1 MFPAMWWQRWKLC
14 QESSHTRGGS
24 SCSQVD
30 GCIRR
35 RGHLSLP
42 LAPWSRGPLRR
53 CGDAGGW
60 SWAGLTMILAGCCSL
75 GRSAGLLAGRGLWG
89 VILVVQLG
97 AVEKKKTVSEPHC
110 LPSEECL
117 TQSVCVCV
125 CVSTQA
131 LRKGDPEVCWC
142 NSGDARFWNHVL
154 GFLLNRM
161 LSWHLIP
168 ERRSRSTP
176 STRPVCTVSAGASEW
191 IEDGS

>member
-14 QESSHTRGGS
+14 QESPHTRGGS

-60 SWAGLTMILAGCCSL
+60 SWAGLTMILAGCGSL

-97 AVEKKKTVSEPHC
+97 AVEKKKNCVGASLFALRRMFDTE
-110 LPSEECL
+110 
-117 TQSVCVCV
+117 CVCLCV
-125 CVSTQA
+125 CQHRLWEKVIQRSADAIAETLA
-131 LRKGDPEVCWC
+131 
-142 NSGDARFWNHVL
+142 SGITYLVFY
-154 GFLLNRM
+154 
-161 LSWHLIP
+161 
-168 ERRSRSTP
+168 
-176 STRPVCTVSAGASEW
+176 
-191 IEDGS
+191 